1 MSNITT
7 SDGSNGGQ
15 SMTVSQNPYTKSY
28 TKTNAQNNE
37 NLMNSL
43 MVVKINSLNPN
54 STQDGQQHGQMQ

>member
-7 SDGSNGGQ
+7 SAGSNGGQ

-54 STQDGQQHGQMQ
+54 GTQDG

>member
-7 SDGSNGGQ
+7 SAGSNGGQ